1 MNLYYR
7 HSWIFIVDY
16 HAQDP
21 EKDNKCDAE
30 YWVDCPRKSL
40 PEPEQNVKNSAP
52 EMESCWYYW
61 YTITI
66 LLQYFN
72 ILYYWKD
79 ILVYYSYTILFYTIH
94 IL

>member
-30 YWVDCPRKSL
+30 YGVDCPRKSL
-40 PEPEQNVKNSAP
+40 PEPEKNVKNSAP

-61 YTITI
+61 YTI
-66 LLQYFN
+66 
-72 ILYYWKD
+72 LYYTIA
-79 ILVYYSYTILFYTIH
+79 IL
-94 IL
+94 

>member
-40 PEPEQNVKNSAP
+40 PEPEQNVKKCAP

-61 YTITI
+61 YTI
-66 LLQYFN
+66 
-72 ILYYWKD
+72 LYYTIA
-79 ILVYYSYTILFYTIH
+79 IL
-94 IL
+94 

>member
-30 YWVDCPRKSL
+30 YGVDCPRKSL
-40 PEPEQNVKNSAP
+40 PEPDQN
-52 EMESCWYYW
+52 
-61 YTITI
+61 
-66 LLQYFN
+66 
-72 ILYYWKD
+72 
-79 ILVYYSYTILFYTIH
+79 LFKKELSIGKQGDRH
-94 IL
+94 ENEIGV